1 MRRVFGSVSVPL
13 PAAAAPSETASLPV
27 LIGTRHSQ
35 RKSVLKGLR
44 VPTSRGALMSI
55 IGAVFCLSSSLA
67 LAQSGD
73 ITVSAAASLTNAF
86 KALAPA
92 FEARHPGIKVQ
103 LNFAA
108 SDALLAQIAKGA
120 PVDVFASAD
129 QETMDR
135 AQQQQLLAP
144 GSRRDFVS
152 NSLVMITPVDG
163 GLPLRSL
170 ADLQQP
176 SVKRVAVGKPEGVP
190 AGRYAKGALE
200 AARLWPAVEP
210 KAVYAQNVRQALD
223 YVARGE
229 AEAGFVYGTDA
240 LVQKDKV
247 RIVLTVP
254 TATPIRYPVAIVQ
267 QGPQPAGAKAFIDFL
282 LSPDGQAVLATY
294 GFGKP

>member
-1 MRRVFGSVSVPL
+1 MRRFFGPVSVPL
-13 PAAAAPSETASLPV
+13 PASLPG
-27 LIGTRHSQ
+27 IPWRTR
-35 RKSVLKGLR
+35 
-44 VPTSRGALMSI
+44 RGALMSI
-55 IGAVFCLSSSLA
+55 VGAILGLSSALA
-67 LAQSGD
+67 GAQSGE

-92 FEARHPGIKVQ
+92 FEARHPGTKVQ

-152 NSLVMITPVDG
+152 NSLVMITPMEG

-170 ADLQQP
+170 ADLQQAG
-176 SVKRVAVGKPEGVP
+176 VKRIAVGKPEGVP
-190 AGRYAKGALE
+190 AGRYAKAALE
-200 AARLWPAVEP
+200 AARLWTAVEP

-240 LVQKDKV
+240 RVQKDKV

-254 TATPIRYPVAIVQ
+254 TATPIRYPLAVVQ
-267 QGPQPAGAKAFIDFL
+267 QGPNAVGAKAFMDFV
-282 LSPDGQAVLATY
+282 LSAEGQAVLATY
-294 GFGKP
+294 GFAQP

>member
-1 MRRVFGSVSVPL
+1 M
-13 PAAAAPSETASLPV
+13 
-27 LIGTRHSQ
+27 TRSQ
-35 RKSVLKGLR
+35 RPSPFVQQDPSGVGCSAWSPAR
-44 VPTSRGALMSI
+44 RSPARRGALAAMLAAGVGI
-55 IGAVFCLSSSLA
+55 TLSLA
-67 LAQSGD
+67 GVAAQAAD
-73 ITVSAAASLTNAF
+73 ITVSAAASLTHAF

-92 FEARHPGIKVQ
+92 FEARHPGSKVQ

-135 AQQQQLLAP
+135 AQQQQLLAV

-152 NSLVMITPVDG
+152 NSLVMVTPLDG

-170 ADLQQP
+170 ADLQQAG
-176 SVKRVAVGKPEGVP
+176 VKRIAIGKPEGVP

-229 AEAGFVYGTDA
+229 AEAGFVYATDA

-254 TATPIRYPVAIVQ
+254 TGVPIRYPLAVVQ
-267 QGPQPAGAKAFIDFL
+267 QGPNPAGAQAFIDFVV
-282 LSPDGQAVLATY
+282 SADGQAVLAKY